1 MNSPYICCRETGR
14 RTFPQG
20 GGTDCEDWIMGN
32 ASGVVTILAVCLI
45 VLAIG
50 AMGRKVEWLVNF
62 VLRAVMGTV
71 GIYAINYML
80 AARQLQVAVG
90 INPFTVLTS
99 GILGFPGVAV
109 LYGIHF
115 FKIL

>member
-1 MNSPYICCRETGR
+1 MNLME
-14 RTFPQG
+14 
-20 GGTDCEDWIMGN
+20 N
-32 ASGVVTILAVCLI
+32 LSGAAIILAVCLI

-50 AMGRKVEWLVNF
+50 ALGRKAEWLINF

-71 GIYAINYML
+71 GIYALNYLL

-99 GILGFPGVAV
+99 GILGFPGIAV
-109 LYGIHF
+109 LYGIRF

>member
-1 MNSPYICCRETGR
+1 MNLME
-14 RTFPQG
+14 
-20 GGTDCEDWIMGN
+20 N
-32 ASGVVTILAVCLI
+32 LSGAAIILAVCLI

-50 AMGRKVEWLVNF
+50 ALGRKAEWLINF

-71 GIYAINYML
+71 GIYALNYLL

-99 GILGFPGVAV
+99 GILGFPGLAV
-109 LYGIHF
+109 LYGIGIY
-115 FKIL
+115 KIL

>member
-1 MNSPYICCRETGR
+1 MENL
-14 RTFPQG
+14 
-20 GGTDCEDWIMGN
+20 
-32 ASGVVTILAVCLI
+32 SGAAIILAVCLI

-50 AMGRKVEWLVNF
+50 ALGRKAEWLINF

-71 GIYAINYML
+71 GIYALNYLL

-99 GILGFPGVAV
+99 GILGFPGVAM
-109 LYGIHF
+109 LYGINF
-115 FKIL
+115 YMLL

>member
-1 MNSPYICCRETGR
+1 MFRRAAGR
-14 RTFPQG
+14 TVGDR
-20 GGTDCEDWIMGN
+20 IMEN
-32 ASGVVTILAVCLI
+32 MSGAIVILAVCLI

-80 AARQLQVAVG
+80 AARQFQVAVG

>member
-1 MNSPYICCRETGR
+1 MVYGDKIEGRMNLME
-14 RTFPQG
+14 
-20 GGTDCEDWIMGN
+20 N
-32 ASGVVTILAVCLI
+32 LSGAAIILAVCLI

-50 AMGRKVEWLVNF
+50 ALGRKAEWLINF

-71 GIYAINYML
+71 GIYALNYLL

-99 GILGFPGVAV
+99 GILGFPGLLA
-109 LYGIHF
+109 LYAIGF
-115 FKIL
+115 YKLL

>member
-1 MNSPYICCRETGR
+1 MNLME
-14 RTFPQG
+14 
-20 GGTDCEDWIMGN
+20 N
-32 ASGVVTILAVCLI
+32 LSGAAIILAVCLI

-50 AMGRKVEWLVNF
+50 ALGRKAEWLINF

-71 GIYAINYML
+71 GIYALNYLL

-99 GILGFPGVAV
+99 GILGFPGVAM
-109 LYGIHF
+109 LYGINF
-115 FKIL
+115 YMLL

>member
-1 MNSPYICCRETGR
+1 MENL
-14 RTFPQG
+14 
-20 GGTDCEDWIMGN
+20 
-32 ASGVVTILAVCLI
+32 SGAAIILAVCLI

-50 AMGRKVEWLVNF
+50 ALGRKAEWLINF

-71 GIYAINYML
+71 GIYALNYLL

-99 GILGFPGVAV
+99 GILGFPGVAM
-109 LYGIHF
+109 LYGINF
-115 FKIL
+115 YMIL

>member
-1 MNSPYICCRETGR
+1 MMSNTG
-14 RTFPQG
+14 G
-20 GGTDCEDWIMGN
+20 
-32 ASGVVTILAVCLI
+32 AAVILAVCLI

-71 GIYAINYML
+71 GIYALNYLL

-99 GILGFPGVAV
+99 GFLGFPGVAV
-109 LYGIHF
+109 LYAIHF